1 MFFESIYSIECGALV
16 FPRRRWQVSVSSP
29 PFSFHS
35 QRLSG
40 WKTMFWDS
48 RRYLK
53 TQEAPFPVFRPI
65 PDHSWINILLLVLQN
80 MVVMKKIVMLSLFF
94 ILLHDFLEYLILMSI
109 TSFCGQ
115 IFFCND
121 CTRLTISRATCFL
134 LSCASFISCI
144 TLCSLLLTK

>member
-1 MFFESIYSIECGALV
+1 MLILLGKLSVFKKITYIIFESIFSIECGALV

-65 PDHSWINILLLVLQN
+65 PDHSWINILLLVLPQN
-80 MVVMKKIVMLSLFF
+80 MVVMKNIVMPSLFF
-94 ILLHDFLEYLILMSI
+94 CII
-109 TSFCGQ
+109 
-115 IFFCND
+115 
-121 CTRLTISRATCFL
+121 TRLSGILDTYVNHIILWSDIFL
-134 LSCASFISCI
+134 
-144 TLCSLLLTK
+144 

>member
-1 MFFESIYSIECGALV
+1 MFFESIYSIECGTLV
-16 FPRRRWQVSVSSP
+16 FPRRRRQVSVSSP

-65 PDHSWINILLLVLQN
+65 PDHSWINILLLVLPQN
-80 MVVMKKIVMLSLFF
+80 MVVMKNIVIFF
-94 ILLHDFLEYLILMSI
+94 VLLHDFLECLILMSI

-115 IFFCND
+115 IFFCTD
-121 CTRLTISRATCFL
+121 CTRLTISHATRFL
-134 LSCASFISCI
+134 LSCASFISFI